1 MNAKEQFKNIMDA
14 IHATTG
20 VLAVKLSGQ
29 IMIKKNKIYFY
40 EFFCL
45 DNNKYITEKHAFR
58 IFCTTNL
65 LLNGARHYLGITIEY
80 RPRNYLQTYSQ
91 TCANVNYHL
100 HVYTEMLAY
109 VLEN

>member
-29 IMIKKNKIYFY
+29 TMIKKNEIYFY

-45 DNNKYITEKHAFR
+45 DNNKYMTEIVIALENELPITDAYLSSTDILYGVDNSLQDVVNVLFKNKIKTVLITELYE
-58 IFCTTNL
+58 IGN
-65 LLNGARHYLGITIEY
+65 
-80 RPRNYLQTYSQ
+80 
-91 TCANVNYHL
+91 
-100 HVYTEMLAY
+100 
-109 VLEN
+109 